1 MAFWIHESNISE
13 FKVVSKN
20 SRVPFRVVRFKRFM
34 FTLLRNMMAFTGF
47 LLLVLFAALALSA
60 PFLTPYQPQGSV
72 VSATFDPPAWV
83 TYIYGASGWSHNIA
97 FSGVYVNATPGV
109 SITVASRTSDSTD
122 FSVTTPGTGENVT
135 VYQTLNYPYDGTPK
149 RFVGNVQVT
158 ALQAS
163 ETAPVGVVI
172 AFQKYVAGALA
183 KDCTYSPFTGGQ
195 ITNAQPA
202 APITGVD
209 SQDQSLVNQCHI
221 SNTGLNPAQFIFDSP
236 GYYVYSLVLSL
247 PAGPTTMSFS
257 IQNLHLVLFGNS
269 WGLLGTDSNGFDIFT
284 QVAYGA
290 RLSLLVGLVA
300 TVIGI
305 GVGLLVGLM
314 AGYLGKL
321 VDETLMRFTDML
333 LVIPSLPL
341 LIVLVAVLGSSIW
354 NIILILG
361 GLGWMGFA
369 RIIRSQVLS
378 LRERPFI
385 EAAKASGGGTGHI
398 LTQHIFANIVSLTY
412 VNLALSVPTAIVGEA
427 ALSFLGLGDPTV
439 VTWGRMLEL
448 SRDAGATTSSLT
460 WWWVIPP
467 GAAIALISLAF
478 ILLGYGLDTVFNPKL
493 RKRM

>member
-1 MAFWIHESNISE
+1 
-13 FKVVSKN
+13 
-20 SRVPFRVVRFKRFM
+20 
-34 FTLLRNMMAFTGF
+34 
-47 LLLVLFAALALSA
+47 
-60 PFLTPYQPQGSV
+60 
-72 VSATFDPPAWV
+72 
-83 TYIYGASGWSHNIA
+83 
-97 FSGVYVNATPGV
+97 
-109 SITVASRTSDSTD
+109 
-122 FSVTTPGTGENVT
+122 
-135 VYQTLNYPYDGTPK
+135 
-149 RFVGNVQVT
+149 
-158 ALQAS
+158 
-163 ETAPVGVVI
+163 
-172 AFQKYVAGALA
+172 
-183 KDCTYSPFTGGQ
+183 
-195 ITNAQPA
+195 
-202 APITGVD
+202 
-209 SQDQSLVNQCHI
+209 
-221 SNTGLNPAQFIFDSP
+221 
-236 GYYVYSLVLSL
+236 
-247 PAGPTTMSFS
+247 MSFS